1 MRTYK
6 PTYEKYGISR
16 ERYNELRAF
25 CRQYPEWKSEA
36 SSLLGVGAQQYSD
49 MPHGSDVG
57 DPVARAAM
65 KRLYLMEKIA
75 MVERVAG
82 QVDGGRW
89 YAALI
94 QHCCMGRPLRF
105 IDATVLPTTRRN
117 EFYLNRRLFYIAL
130 DAAKEEFEREKG

>member
-6 PTYEKYGISR
+6 PAYEKYGISR

-49 MPHGSDVG
+49 MPHGTDVS

-65 KRLYLMEKIA
+65 KRMHLAEKIE
-75 MVERVAG
+75 MVERVAHSVG
-82 QVDGGRW
+82 EGRW

-94 QHCCMGRPLRF
+94 QHCCMGKSLDC
-105 IDATVLPTTRRN
+105 IDPVLIPTSNRNAFYAIRR
-117 EFYLNRRLFYIAL
+117 EFFIAL
-130 DAAKEEFEREKG
+130 HLIKNSS